1 MSSGASVIA
10 IDGPVAA
17 GKTVVGRELARRL
30 GFKYLDT
37 GIMYRAVGW
46 LSRQQGLYPDD
57 EEAIGRLAQS
67 ATVRVV
73 GEDSDQVMVGEQQ
86 VGPELH
92 TPEIARYAS
101 LVATVPEVRRAMVRE
116 QRIISAEGK
125 IVMVGRDIGTVVLPD
140 ADLKIFL
147 TASVEERARRRWRQF
162 RREGR
167 EVDYDE
173 VLQETRARD
182 RRDSTRADSPLLA
195 ALDAVTVE
203 TDDLSVDQVVD
214 LILEQVRR
222 CDKVAEG

>member
-1 MSSGASVIA
+1 VAVGVSVIA

-46 LSRQQGLYPDD
+46 LSRQQGLHPDD
-57 EEAIGRLAQS
+57 EGAIGRLAQN
-67 ATVRVV
+67 ATVRVF
-73 GEDSDQVMVGEQQ
+73 GEDGDLVMVGEQQ
-86 VGPELH
+86 VGPELR

-101 LVATVPEVRRAMVRE
+101 LVATIPEVRRAMVRE
-116 QRIISAEGK
+116 QQVMSDEGK

-147 TASVEERARRRWRQF
+147 TAAVEERARRRWRQL
-162 RREGR
+162 RQEGR
-167 EVDYDE
+167 EVEYEE

-195 ALDAVTVE
+195 AIDAITVE
-203 TDDLSVDQVVD
+203 TDHLSVEQVAD
-214 LILEQVRR
+214 LILEHVRQR
-222 CDKVAEG
+222 DKVAEG

>member
-1 MSSGASVIA
+1 VSSGASVIA